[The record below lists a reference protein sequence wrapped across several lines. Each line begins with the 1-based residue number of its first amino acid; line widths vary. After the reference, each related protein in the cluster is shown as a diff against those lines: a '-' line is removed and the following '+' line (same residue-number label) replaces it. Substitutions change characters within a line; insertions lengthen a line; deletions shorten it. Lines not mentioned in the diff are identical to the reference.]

1 MQNNLALYLA
11 SKPFLFIYSCN
22 YSFFFLKL
30 ACDLTLYLQCTQPCL
45 FPRFHCSQSVK
56 KNVLFRRMKATGR
69 SSVCCSRLWTDAEFS
84 CWAGLWDWWE
94 HLDPRPPASPNT
106 CYCWDTVGGVGI
118 QKRRWS
124 NKKKKVTG
132 RQKTDRNGDEIEQI
146 SSISG
151 WKKKKRIKKPKKTVY
166 M

>member
-56 KNVLFRRMKATGR
+56 KMCYFEEWKRPGGAASAVADCGLML
-69 SSVCCSRLWTDAEFS
+69 SSAVGLDSGTDENI
-84 CWAGLWDWWE
+84 WIRG
-94 HLDPRPPASPNT
+94 PPASPNT

>member
-1 MQNNLALYLA
+1 MLSMIKTFNFCQNMQNNLALYLA

-94 HLDPRPPASPNT
+94 HLDPRASRLT
-106 CYCWDTVGGVGI
+106 
-118 QKRRWS
+118 KHLLLLRH
-124 NKKKKVTG
+124 
-132 RQKTDRNGDEIEQI
+132 
-146 SSISG
+146 SG
-151 WKKKKRIKKPKKTVY
+151 WCGGYRREDEVIKRKKLQVDRKQIETEMK
-166 M
+166 